1 MTQVAQIFN
10 NIKMM
15 NPKSTMISSMGEI
28 ITEDA
33 KQTAQYVINETVEY
47 LPAESLAMKI
57 IREGNWPFTEKQL
70 WVIAYELVKNPEY
83 VAKMEAEAKELAQR
97 EEMKRAAKRAKRAAK
112 SAAKISTKELEA
124 NNNEFV
130 AGDKVNHPTF
140 GEGTVVA
147 TDAKIMTVNFGG
159 VEKKLMKAYTRGMSK
174 IN

>member
-1 MTQVAQIFN
+1 MTTVGKIFN

-15 NPKSTMISSMGEI
+15 NPKSTSISSMGEI

-33 KQTAQYVINETVEY
+33 KQLAQFVINETVEY

-83 VAKMEAEAKELAQR
+83 VAKMEAEDKELVQR

-124 NNNEFV
+124 KNDELAV
-130 AGDKVNHPTF
+130 GDKVNHPTF

-147 TDAKIMTVNFGG
+147 TDAKILTINFGG

>member
-47 LPAESLAMKI
+47 LSADSLAMKI

-70 WVIAYELVKNPEY
+70 WLIAYELVKNPEY
-83 VAKMEAEAKELAQR
+83 VAKMEAETKELAQR
-97 EEMKRAAKRAKRAAK
+97 EEMKRAANRAKRAAK
-112 SAAKISTKELEA
+112 SAAKASTKELKA
-124 NNNEFV
+124 MNDEFV
-130 AGDKVNHPTF
+130 VGDQVNHPTF
-140 GEGTVVA
+140 GNGTVVA
-147 TDAKIMTVNFGG
+147 TDAKIITINFGG
-159 VEKKLMKAYTRGMSK
+159 VEKKMMKAFTKGMNK